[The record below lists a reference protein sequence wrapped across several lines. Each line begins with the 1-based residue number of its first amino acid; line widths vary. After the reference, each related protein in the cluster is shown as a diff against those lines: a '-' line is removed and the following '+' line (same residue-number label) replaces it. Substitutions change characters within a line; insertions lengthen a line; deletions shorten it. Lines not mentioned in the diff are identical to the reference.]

1 MCVEAFRVRGN
12 SPTPWGRGRPCRRVR
27 DLLMTR
33 CARRGVGDLGR
44 RGGEY
49 LDLGSPKPGAR
60 PAEPRPALPPG
71 ARPGLGRERFG
82 PLGSR
87 ASRDALA
94 VAGTRLG
101 RRWLSPSPAPLPPAS
116 RAPPAPGTGRLTSS
130 RDGDSAR
137 APGGGGSSLG
147 RIRRG
152 HRSRRRRRRGHKSGG
167 VNLGARSPQPRTHR
181 APAGAG
187 GDAHLG
193 QRSSPPVFAALAG
206 PSDPRAPTWDRGSS
220 RSRPEWKERRG
231 VKVDPLLF
239 LPARRF
245 LCCLGWRRRGL
256 RSRGTSHPEERQ
268 PPPRSSQRP
277 RTAPHHRGAVSC
289 SGGCASVPWAGR
301 LHLTPWDSRTSD
313 KVLRPSGSHRR

>member
-1 MCVEAFRVRGN
+1 MCVEAFRMRGN

-33 CARRGVGDLGR
+33 CARRGVGGLGR

-147 RIRRG
+147 RTRRG
-152 HRSRRRRRRGHKSGG
+152 HRSRRRRRGHKSGG

-220 RSRPEWKERRG
+220 RSRPEWKEGRG
-231 VKVDPLLF
+231 VKAISLL
-239 LPARRF
+239 PGVAA
-245 LCCLGWRRRGL
+245 LGAA
-256 RSRGTSHPEERQ
+256 Q
-268 PPPRSSQRP
+268 PGNFPPRGKAASSP
-277 RTAPHHRGAVSC
+277 LFSAAPHRPS
-289 SGGCASVPWAGR
+289 PP

-313 KVLRPSGSHRR
+313 KVLRTIWLPQTLV

>member
-60 PAEPRPALPPG
+60 PADPRPALPPG

-152 HRSRRRRRRGHKSGG
+152 HRSRRRRRGHKSGG

-220 RSRPEWKERRG
+220 RSRPEWKEGRG

-239 LPARRF
+239 PPARRF
-245 LCCLGWRRRGL
+245 LRCLGWRRWGL
-256 RSRGTSHPEERQ
+256 RSRGTSHRRKGSLLPALLSGPA
-268 PPPRSSQRP
+268 PPLTTVGLSAVPVDVLLFLGLAGYTSHLGIP
-277 RTAPHHRGAVSC
+277 GHRTRC
-289 SGGCASVPWAGR
+289 SG
-301 LHLTPWDSRTSD
+301 
-313 KVLRPSGSHRR
+313 PSGSHRR

>member
-1 MCVEAFRVRGN
+1 
-12 SPTPWGRGRPCRRVR
+12 
-27 DLLMTR
+27 MTR
-33 CARRGVGDLGR
+33 YARRGAGDLGR

-60 PAEPRPALPPG
+60 PAEPRPASPPG
-71 ARPGLGRERFG
+71 GRPGRGRERFG

-87 ASRDALA
+87 AARDALA

-101 RRWLSPSPAPLPPAS
+101 RWWLSPSPAPLQPAS

-152 HRSRRRRRRGHKSGG
+152 HRSRRRRRGHKSGG
-167 VNLGARSPQPRTHR
+167 VNLGARTHR

-193 QRSSPPVFAALAG
+193 QRFSPPVFAALAG
-206 PSDPRAPTWDRGSS
+206 PSAPRAPTWDRGNS
-220 RSRPEWKERRG
+220 RSRPEWTEGWG

-239 LPARRF
+239 LAARRYF
-245 LCCLGWRRRGL
+245 CCLGWPRWGL

-277 RTAPHHRGAVSC
+277 RTAPHHRG
-289 SGGCASVPWAGR
+289 
-301 LHLTPWDSRTSD
+301 
-313 KVLRPSGSHRR
+313 